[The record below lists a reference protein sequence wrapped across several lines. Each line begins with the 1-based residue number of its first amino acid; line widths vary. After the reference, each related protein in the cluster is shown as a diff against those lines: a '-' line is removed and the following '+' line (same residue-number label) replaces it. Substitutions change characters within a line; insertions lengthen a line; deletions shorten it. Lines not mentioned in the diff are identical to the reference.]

1 MHAVEF
7 TAELN
12 GAATLVIPAEVA
24 ARLPRTGRARVIVLT
39 EAGGDVEDLSA
50 PAPVRQAISGD
61 AEWRAASYEQFLADD
76 SPEDAIYETL
86 R

>member
-1 MHAVEF
+1 MNAVEF

-12 GAATLVIPAEVA
+12 GAATLVIPAEIA
-24 ARLPRTGRARVIVLT
+24 AHLPRTGRARVIVLT
-39 EAGGDVEDLSA
+39 ETVGGASDSLL
-50 PAPVRQAISGD
+50 PAPVRQAVSDD
-61 AEWRAASYEQFLADD
+61 AAWRADSYGQFLADD